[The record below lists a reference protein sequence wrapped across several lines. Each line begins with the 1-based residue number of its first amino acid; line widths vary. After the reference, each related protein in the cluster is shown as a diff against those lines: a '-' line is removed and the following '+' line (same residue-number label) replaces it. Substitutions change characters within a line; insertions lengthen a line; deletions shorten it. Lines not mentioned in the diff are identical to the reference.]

1 MALLQGMSLNQRLVQ
16 ARRTLLSA
24 AILNGASVAIGMALV
39 ALVMH
44 AAFGMAA
51 ASNASVGAIIAL
63 ISDMPRAR
71 RGKFSHLLAGPLL
84 GLPLFLAVQLLRG
97 HPVELGLLL
106 VPATFLAFLS
116 TAWGRAGMPVA
127 AAVMF
132 AMLLAMAPQPASGLH
147 EALLRT
153 AWCAGG
159 AFLYVLY
166 GTASNAWLNGRYR
179 IQAMAGLLLSVAA
192 LMRTHA
198 ERFTRHPGEPAPSG
212 DPRAVGD
219 VLQRQAALAE
229 QLQAARDLILE
240 SPSTPRRQRL
250 AGMLIVVL
258 ELRDRLI
265 AGELDI
271 ERLQASQ
278 PAALAPLAAM
288 LGIMGQ
294 DVAAL
299 ADALLLGR
307 TPAQAS
313 DHRAALQTLRE
324 QAETLAAANPHDSA
338 TLERAALVRSVC
350 VRVGD
355 EDAAVRQLAALA
367 RGELAPKLSA
377 VRSGWQLFVSPA
389 YWSMQP
395 LLGVWHWRQP
405 ALRHALRAAL
415 AIGAG
420 YTLARLLPWG
430 SRDYWILLTIVVV
443 LRGSLAQTLERR
455 NARVLGT
462 LVGSGLAV
470 GLLALNPPAAV
481 LLLAVVVAQG
491 VAHAFVVRHYAT
503 TALAGSVLGLV
514 LAHLLYSGDQPAF
527 DFIERVGDTLLGAG
541 IAWGFSYVLP
551 SWERHQIADTVRRVG
566 RAMGRHARHSLA
578 LATLAEVTGQP
589 ELAWRLA
596 RREAYDAL
604 SALVQA
610 SSRALVEPRA
620 VRPPIAALEQLQGHG
635 YQLLG
640 QLSAIQ
646 SILLLRRQQLQLDAV
661 QPALAAAARVIEDAL
676 DMTRPWQPPEAP
688 PHDADDAPLLHSAV
702 PEVLPDPFAP
712 DSSAWLLRRLAL
724 ACRLAGALRADADR
738 VLAKLPAGTPARAAH
753 RAASR
758 A

>member
-1 MALLQGMSLNQRLVQ
+1 MALFHGTSLHRRLVQ

-24 AILNGASVAIGMALV
+24 AVLNGASVAVGMALV
-39 ALVMH
+39 VALMH
-44 AAFGMAA
+44 ATFGVAA
-51 ASNASVGAIIAL
+51 ASNASVGTVIAL
-63 ISDMPRAR
+63 IADNPRAR
-71 RGKFSHLLAGPLL
+71 RGKFSHLLAAPLL

-97 HPVELGLLL
+97 HPAELGLLL

-132 AMLLAMAPQPASGLH
+132 AMLLAMAPQPATSLH

-166 GTASNAWLNGRYR
+166 ATASNALLNGRYR
-179 IQAMAGLLLSVAA
+179 TQTMAGVLLSVAA

-198 ERFTRHPGEPAPSG
+198 GRFTHAPAGPGQAE
-212 DPRAVGD
+212 DPGAVGD

-278 PAALAPLAAM
+278 PAALVPLAAM
-288 LGIMGQ
+288 LHTMAGE
-294 DVAAL
+294 VAAL
-299 ADALLLGR
+299 ADTLLLGR
-307 TPAQAS
+307 TPQPAS
-313 DHRAALQTLRE
+313 DHRAALQALRE
-324 QAETLAAANPHDSA
+324 QAEAQAGANPDDGRV
-338 TLERAALVRSVC
+338 LERAALVRSVC

-355 EDAAVRQLAALA
+355 EDTAVRQLTALA
-367 RGELAPKLSA
+367 RGEQAAQLSA
-377 VRSGWQLFVSPA
+377 VRRGWQLFVSPA
-389 YWSMQP
+389 YWSIQP

-415 AIGAG
+415 ALGAG
-420 YTLARLLPWG
+420 YALARLLPWG
-430 SRDYWILLTIVVV
+430 SRDYWVLLTIVVV

-470 GLLALNPPAAV
+470 GLLALHPPAAV
-481 LLLAVVVAQG
+481 LLLLVVVAQG

-503 TALAGSVLGLV
+503 TALAGSVMGLL
-514 LAHLLYSGDQPAF
+514 LAHLLYSGDQPAL
-527 DFIERVGDTLLGAG
+527 DFIERVGDTLLGTG
-541 IAWGFSYVLP
+541 IAWAFSYVLP
-551 SWERHQIADTVRRVG
+551 SWERHQVADTVRRVA
-566 RAMGRHARHSLA
+566 RAMGRHARFSLA

-604 SALVQA
+604 SALVLA

-646 SILLLRRQQLQLDAV
+646 SILLLRRHRLQLDAV
-661 QPALAAAARVIEDAL
+661 QPALDSAARVIEEAL
-676 DMTRPWQPPEAP
+676 DMTRSWQPPETP
-688 PHDADDAPLLHSAV
+688 SHPADDAPLLRSAV
-702 PEVLPDPFAP
+702 PEVLPDPFES

-724 ACRLAGALRADADR
+724 ACRLAGAVRADADR
-738 VLAKLPAGTPARAAH
+738 VLAELVPRSVDPAPH
-753 RAASR
+753 RA
-758 A
+758 